1 MGNDAIR
8 KLPAVQ
14 SLLDATTDA
23 AGRWLAQVD
32 EYLDA
37 LTRGNDGLD
46 ANQRSWAHD
55 AALAHR
61 KQAVDWTAWVKA
73 EAAKLAAGQG
83 YLEKGSFRER
93 YTKGVEDALM
103 GVRNKL

>member
-1 MGNDAIR
+1 MRFASCRRSRACSTRPPI
-8 KLPAVQ
+8 PP
-14 SLLDATTDA
+14 A
-23 AGRWLAQVD
+23 AGSHRSTNTWPRSPQ
-32 EYLDA
+32 
-37 LTRGNDGLD
+37 GNDGLD

-73 EAAKLAAGQG
+73 EGAKLAAGQG